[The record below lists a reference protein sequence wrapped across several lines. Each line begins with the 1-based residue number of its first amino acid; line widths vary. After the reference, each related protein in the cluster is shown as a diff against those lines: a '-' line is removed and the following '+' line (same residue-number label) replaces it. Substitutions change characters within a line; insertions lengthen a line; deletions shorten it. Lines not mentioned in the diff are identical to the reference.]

1 MAGNSF
7 GNLLTLTTWGESHGA
22 MIGGVLDGC
31 PAGLRV
37 SLENIQK
44 ELDRRRPGQS
54 KITTQRR
61 EPDRVR
67 IVSGLMDCVTTG
79 APISFIIEN
88 EDSDSSAYEK
98 IKDVYRPGHA
108 DYTYDAK
115 YGIRDWR
122 GGGRSSARETALRV
136 AAGAIAKKI
145 LAGVR
150 ITGYTIQIGGIKME
164 SFSEDEIENN
174 AVRCP
179 DALAAAK
186 MIKAIE
192 AARKDRDSLGGIVE
206 VRAENVPPGLGM
218 PVYHKLSADLASAL
232 MGINAVKGVEI
243 GGGFKCAAMKG
254 SEFNDEMEPDTGE
267 PDTGEP
273 GAGEPGAGGPGAGGP
288 VFKTNH
294 AGGILGGISNG
305 GDIVVRIA
313 VKPTPSIPREQGT
326 VDKNGKA
333 ASVIVEGRHDP
344 CICPRVVP
352 VAEAMVA
359 LTLADHLLLNR
370 AARI

>member
-7 GNLLTLTTWGESHGA
+7 GNLLTLTTWGESHGE

-31 PAGLRV
+31 PAGLRI
-37 SLENIQK
+37 SLDDIQK
-44 ELDRRRPGQS
+44 EIDRRRPGQS

-61 EPDRVR
+61 ESDKVK
-67 IVSGLMDCVTTG
+67 IVSGLMDSVTTG
-79 APISFIIEN
+79 APISFLIEN
-88 EDSDSSAYEK
+88 EDKDSSAYEK

-122 GGGRSSARETALRV
+122 GGGRSSARETAVRV
-136 AAGAIAKKI
+136 AAGAIAKSI
-145 LAGVR
+145 LAGVT
-150 ITGYTIQIGGIKME
+150 ITGYTVKICVIKME
-164 SFSEDEIENN
+164 SFNADEIEKN

-179 DALAAAK
+179 DPKAAAE

-192 AARKDRDSLGGIVE
+192 AARKDKDSLGGIVE
-206 VRAENVPPGLGM
+206 VRAKNVPPGLGM
-218 PVYHKLSADLASAL
+218 PVYHKLNAGLASAL

-243 GGGFKCAAMKG
+243 GDGFKAAVMKG
-254 SEFNDEMEPDTGE
+254 SEFNDEMEPGD
-267 PDTGEP
+267 
-273 GAGEPGAGGPGAGGP
+273 GGPG
-288 VFKTNH
+288 FKTNH

-305 GDIVVRIA
+305 SDIVVRIA
-313 VKPTPSIPREQGT
+313 VKPTPSLPREQMT
-326 VDKNGKA
+326 VDKNGNA
-333 ASVIVEGRHDP
+333 VSVIVEGRHDP

-359 LTLADHLLLNR
+359 LTLADHVLLNR
-370 AARI
+370 AVRI